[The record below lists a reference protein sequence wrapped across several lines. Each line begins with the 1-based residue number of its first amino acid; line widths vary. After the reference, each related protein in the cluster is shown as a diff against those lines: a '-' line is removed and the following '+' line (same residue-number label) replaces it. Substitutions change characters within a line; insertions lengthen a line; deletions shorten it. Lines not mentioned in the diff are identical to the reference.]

1 MEGRPRPFQR
11 LIETRRN
18 FAVRATIASMHP
30 NGELEQKESDHEL
43 WPVLSCRGPPAS
55 HVEALRTVPRL
66 RELAVASI

>member
-30 NGELEQKESDHEL
+30 NGELEQKESDHEICSCGGINCGL
-43 WPVLSCRGPPAS
+43 YCPVADLQ
-55 HVEALRTVPRL
+55 LRTWRRCARSRV
-66 RELAVASI
+66 